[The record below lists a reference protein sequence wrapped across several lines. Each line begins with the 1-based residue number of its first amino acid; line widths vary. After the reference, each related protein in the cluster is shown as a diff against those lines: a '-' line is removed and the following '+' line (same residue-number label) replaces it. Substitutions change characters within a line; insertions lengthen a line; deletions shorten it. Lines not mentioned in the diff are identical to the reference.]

1 MVGRLALL
9 VVSAL
14 ALPVHAG
21 AQLTVLEVR
30 VRDAAS
36 AEPLARV
43 EVRVEGLGVGGVTN
57 ERGELHLRGVPA
69 GERTVDATL
78 LGYAPGR
85 ASVVVP
91 AEGRAEVAIEL
102 EPAPVELDPVDVVAE
117 GGVLEQHGFFERR
130 ENGQGTFFTRA
141 EIERLRPRLLSD
153 ILRRVPGMSLTPT
166 RTGARASLRGARPS
180 CGIQYYLNGVLAPW
194 FDVDQVLPNDV
205 EGLEIYRGAAT
216 IPPAFNRGTALCG
229 VVLIWTRA
237 R

>member
-1 MVGRLALL
+1 MLVRLAVL

-14 ALPVHAG
+14 AIPLRAG

-30 VRDAAS
+30 VRDAAR

-57 ERGELHLRGVPA
+57 ERGELHLRAVPA
-69 GERTVDATL
+69 GERAVEASL
-78 LGYAPGR
+78 LGYAPAR
-85 ASVVVP
+85 TSVVVP
-91 AEGRAEVAIEL
+91 SEGRAEVAIEL
-102 EPAPVELDPVDVVAE
+102 EPSPVALDPVDVVAS

-130 ENGQGTFFTRA
+130 EGGQGTFFTRA
-141 EIERLRPRLLSD
+141 EIDRLRPRFLSD
-153 ILRRVPGMSLTPT
+153 MLRRVPGMSLTPT

-180 CGIQYYLNGVLAPW
+180 CGIQYYLNGVLAPY
-194 FDVDQVLPNDV
+194 FDVDQILPNDV